1 MIWVIKHLT
10 SSQAEICNDLKVF
23 CCICTIYL
31 GTSSLTI
38 VCVYVPPSDS
48 PYNISLQKF
57 ISRLNFIRK
66 LTYEHLNFTAD
77 FNFHGID
84 WTTYCSKTE
93 SESSLLEFMDGN
105 SFEQNI
111 DFLTTNSSLLDLF
124 ISSKDSEVEK
134 ILPLQN
140 LDMSHHFAI
149 VATVSINRKTLLQK
163 LDRDVCFSYCN
174 ADFEKLNNILFIT
187 MFNHYFKLT

>member
-1 MIWVIKHLT
+1 
-10 SSQAEICNDLKVF
+10 
-23 CCICTIYL
+23 
-31 GTSSLTI
+31 
-38 VCVYVPPSDS
+38 
-48 PYNISLQKF
+48 
-57 ISRLNFIRK
+57 
-66 LTYEHLNFTAD
+66 
-77 FNFHGID
+77 
-84 WTTYCSKTE
+84 
-93 SESSLLEFMDGN
+93 MDEN
-105 SFEQNI
+105 SFQQHI

-174 ADFEKLNNILFIT
+174 ADFEKLNNIFI
-187 MFNHYFKLT
+187 HYYVQPLL